1 MNIEKREIDGKTR
14 TVGTIEIDWNDKKE
28 NVELIA
34 LSFGEDL
41 RIRNKCTK
49 VKMATGTPDV
59 LIDQEKMTL
68 MNLKKSIIKA
78 PFEIT
83 EDNIFDLEKRIASD
97 ILTGFNELN
106 TPQEKKNLN

>member
-59 LIDQEKMTL
+59 TIDQEKMTL
-68 MNLKKSIIKA
+68 MNLICMEIIYLYM
-78 PFEIT
+78 EIILIVLQ
-83 EDNIFDLEKRIASD
+83 IF
-97 ILTGFNELN
+97 
-106 TPQEKKNLN
+106 

>member
-1 MNIEKREIDGKTR
+1 MKTEKRKLNGRTRTIGTFEIEWDGKM
-14 TVGTIEIDWNDKKE
+14 EL
-28 NVELIA
+28 VELLS

-49 VKMATGTPDV
+49 VQMSTGTPNV
-59 LIDQEKMTL
+59 TVDQEKMTI
-68 MNLKKSIIKA
+68 MNLKTSLIKA

-83 EDNIFDLEKRIASD
+83 EDNIFNLDKNVATV
-97 ILTGFNELN
+97 ILTAFNELN

>member
-14 TVGTIEIDWNDKKE
+14 TVGTVEIEWEGKNE
-28 NVELIA
+28 TVELIA

-49 VKMATGTPDV
+49 VKMSTGTPDV
-59 LIDQEKMTL
+59 TIDQEKMTI

-83 EDNIFDLEKRIASD
+83 EDVIFDLDKIVATG

>member
-1 MNIEKREIDGKTR
+1 MNIEKREIDGKTK
-14 TVGTIEIDWNDKKE
+14 TVGTMEIEWEGKNEI
-28 NVELIA
+28 VELVA

-49 VKMATGTPDV
+49 VQMSTGTPNV
-59 LIDQEKMTL
+59 TIDQEKMTL
-68 MNLKKSIIKA
+68 MNLKNSIIKA

-83 EDNIFDLEKRIASD
+83 EDNIFDLEKRIAAD

>member
-49 VKMATGTPDV
+49 VQMATGTPSV
-59 LIDQEKMTL
+59 IVDQEKMTL
-68 MNLKKSIIKA
+68 MNLEKSIIKA
-78 PFEIT
+78 PFDIT
-83 EDNIFDLEKRIASD
+83 QDNIFDLDKKVATV

>member
-1 MNIEKREIDGKTR
+1 MNIEKREIGGRTR
-14 TVGTIEIDWNDKKE
+14 TVGIIEIEWDGKPE
-28 NVELIA
+28 IVELLS

-49 VKMATGTPDV
+49 IKMSTGQPNVD
-59 LIDQEKMTL
+59 IDQEKMTL
-68 MNLKKSIIKA
+68 LNLTTSIIKA

-83 EDNIFDLEKRIASD
+83 EDNVFNLDKTVAAI
-97 ILTGFNELN
+97 ILTAYNELN